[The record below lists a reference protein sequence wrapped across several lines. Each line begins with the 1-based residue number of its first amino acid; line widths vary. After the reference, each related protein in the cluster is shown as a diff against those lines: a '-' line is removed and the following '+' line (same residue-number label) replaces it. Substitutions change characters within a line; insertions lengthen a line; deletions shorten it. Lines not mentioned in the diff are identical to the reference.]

1 MKNPAAVALG
11 RLASGVPK
19 NYTIKTPARQ
29 ALRWPNVALRPEAH
43 ERLRRAAHTR
53 RCSMSDIILVDVR
66 ACDPGAQPAKPAAAA
81 TSTR

>member
-1 MKNPAAVALG
+1 MENQ
-11 RLASGVPK
+11 
-19 NYTIKTPARQ
+19 IKTPARQ